1 MIPSLATGQ
10 FLKQIQGF
18 LLLRK
23 LVQCKQYP
31 VYVTERAH
39 ISWLIQLGPAI
50 APLPEIKNTL
60 PTNEKSP
67 LCGACKATHLTLECL
82 FS

>member
-10 FLKQIQGF
+10 FLNRFKVF
-18 LLLRK
+18 CYEEK

-31 VYVTERAH
+31 VFVTERAH

-50 APLPEIKNTL
+50 APLPEKIHCQQMKKVL
-60 PTNEKSP
+60 S
-67 LCGACKATHLTLECL
+67 GAVRQRTYLTLECL